1 MVLKGVI
8 ECCGKKSHRQFFA
21 KGGTMRRRE
30 FITGVAG
37 IGASAAALSGV
48 GAALGAAADQ
58 RAGTPGAGDK
68 RRRIAVSTWSL
79 HSYFSTTREKSS
91 TLPGKMLELLDFPEM
106 IADRYKLHHLEFVA
120 PHFASVEPSYL
131 KELKARLAKAHSHL
145 VNIPVDIP
153 ELRKGGGLSDP
164 DEQVRSAAIAGVKK
178 WIDIGAE
185 LGTRAAR
192 CDPGQMKA
200 ENLAPTIDSYKQLAA
215 YAKARGVD
223 VIIENHG
230 GVGSEHPEELVK
242 LFEGVGKDFKG
253 ALPDFANF
261 PDEPTRERGLKL
273 LVPYARV
280 LCHAKGLEFDA
291 QGNETKFDFAKCLET
306 CKQAGFK
313 GIYSIEFEG
322 PGDPYVGVQKTLDE
336 LLRYL

>member
-1 MVLKGVI
+1 
-8 ECCGKKSHRQFFA
+8 
-21 KGGTMRRRE
+21 MRRRE
-30 FITGVAG
+30 FLNRMAGGVVLGSARRG
-37 IGASAAALSGV
+37 GNPLWAAAQAQTAQSGT
-48 GAALGAAADQ
+48 A
-58 RAGTPGAGDK
+58 DK

-79 HSYFSTTREKSS
+79 HSYFPTTREKSS
-91 TLPGKMLELLDFPEM
+91 TLPGNMLELLDFPEM

-120 PHFASVEPSYL
+120 PHFGSVEPSYL

-145 VNIPVDIP
+145 VNIPVEIP

-164 DEQVRSAAIAGVKK
+164 DEKVRGAAIEGARK

-185 LGTRAAR
+185 MGTRAVR
-192 CDPGQMKA
+192 CDPGKMKA

-215 YAKARGVD
+215 HAKAKGVD
-223 VIIENHG
+223 VVIENHG

-242 LFEGVGKDFKG
+242 LFQGVGKDFKG

-291 QGNETKFDFAKCLET
+291 QGNETKFNFARCMEISKR
-306 CKQAGFK
+306 AGFK

-336 LLRYL
+336 LLRFL

>member
-1 MVLKGVI
+1 
-8 ECCGKKSHRQFFA
+8 
-21 KGGTMRRRE
+21 MRRRE
-30 FITGVAG
+30 FLNRMAGGGVLGSALRG
-37 IGASAAALSGV
+37 GSSLWAAAPAQIAQSGT
-48 GAALGAAADQ
+48 
-58 RAGTPGAGDK
+58 AGK

-106 IADRYKLHHLEFVA
+106 IADRYKVHHLEFVA
-120 PHFASVEPSYL
+120 PHFASVEPGYL
-131 KELKARLAKAHSHL
+131 KELKARLAKAHSQL

-153 ELRKGGGLSDP
+153 EIWRGGGLSDP
-164 DEQVRSAAIAGVKK
+164 DEKVRGAAIEGARK

-185 LGTRAAR
+185 MGTRAVR
-192 CDPGQMKA
+192 CDPGKMKA
-200 ENLAPTIDSYKQLAA
+200 DDLTPTIDSYKQLAA
-215 YAKARGVD
+215 YGKAKGID

-242 LFEGVGKDFKG
+242 LFQGVGKDFKG

-291 QGNETKFDFAKCLET
+291 QGNETKFNFSRCMEIS
-306 CKQAGFK
+306 KQAGFK

>member
-1 MVLKGVI
+1 MK
-8 ECCGKKSHRQFFA
+8 
-21 KGGTMRRRE
+21 RRE
-30 FITGVAG
+30 FITCA
-37 IGASAAALSGV
+37 V
-48 GAALGAAADQ
+48 GGGAAAVALAGPGSALWAAAAQ
-58 RAGTPGAGDK
+58 RAAGPTVGNK
-68 RRRIAVSTWSL
+68 RHRIGVSTWSL

-106 IADRYKLHHLEFVA
+106 IADRYQVHHLEFVA
-120 PHFASVEPSYL
+120 PHFASVEPGYL
-131 KELKARLAKAHSHL
+131 KELRARLAKAHSQL

-153 ELRKGGGLSDP
+153 EIGRGGGLSDP
-164 DEQVRSAAIAGVKK
+164 DEKVRVGAIEGARK

-185 LGTRAAR
+185 MGTRAVR
-192 CDPGQMKA
+192 CDPGKMKT
-200 ENLAPTIDSYKQLAA
+200 ENLAPTINSYKQLAA
-215 YAKARGVD
+215 YGKAKGVD
-223 VIIENHG
+223 VVIENHG

-242 LFEGVGKDFKG
+242 LFAGVGKDFKG

-273 LVPYARV
+273 LFPYARV
-280 LCHAKGLEFDA
+280 ICHAKGLEFDA
-291 QGNETKFDFAKCLET
+291 EGNETKFNFPRCLEIS
-306 CKQAGFK
+306 KQAGFK